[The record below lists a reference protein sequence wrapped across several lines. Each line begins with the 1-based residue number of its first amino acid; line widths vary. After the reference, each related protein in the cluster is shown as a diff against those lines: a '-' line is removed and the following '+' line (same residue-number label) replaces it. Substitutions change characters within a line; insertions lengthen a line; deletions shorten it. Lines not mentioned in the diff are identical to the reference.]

1 MLACSKQ
8 RCTFKEIDA
17 EFMLYRLDQ
26 APRLGSR
33 YEHYHRDVRTTLI
46 AKATEWLR
54 SKPGRAGA
62 TLYGHHLAE
71 YYRELLQLHFEPEK
85 KADYRQRYARLVQ
98 GNVAPTAYLQ
108 EALTYKPYLGI
119 SDFEFSTNWVRRLD
133 PTVNE
138 RVLSKWGLVPHDE
151 WFPHLSAI
159 ATDAEVA
166 WNNQR
171 FAAASAVSTQP
182 AVAPTT
188 GPPPSSSA
196 AAAQPSKSARPS
208 SSTSTSQ
215 GPSTGSSK
223 SSRAKYWCSKHGWN
237 ASHITE
243 ECKHGQAVLAS
254 TGASHSV
261 DQLKGLFEQFL
272 AMSGY
277 APAGAAAVTPPAP
290 ATKWQT
296 DHAMRPGQQQ
306 SPQQQQGAGG
316 GAGEQHNRCDY
327 CSRLHG
333 GVCFIR
339 NPELAPP
346 NYRAPSGVLQA
357 AFHNNMQAYRA
368 KQAAQPAQHAQPAQQ
383 VQQPA
388 VAATAQVYDNYSEEI
403 YAPGYPALI
412 TCHEAICCEQQA
424 TGGMSLKGLG
434 AACATLKQQQVPVTF
449 TPAPIPDIEFSAPKV
464 QRKPVPATEGGSN
477 RLTGTFTLEIPFT
490 LDHGRDFADQLRT
503 KMLSVLGLSADSCAV
518 QPPEHLKAQ
527 LQPAAQQAHPAFSW
541 GGGCNSSSSSSQ
553 HSESPCFTGAPSPGF
568 FSELKAPS
576 ISASSAA
583 DSASGAHGSE
593 SPYVTGAPSPGFFSE
608 LKAPSISASSA
619 ADSASVAH
627 GSESPCFTGAPS
639 PGFFSELKA
648 PSGSGNQAPSGL
660 LSRLARPVVW
670 ANSKVLKGAEVLY
683 GQLNKTEPVY
693 CEPGH
698 PRCEGKRKKHV
709 IRPPAIIVGTKS
721 TWSATL
727 LLILVAALLVMFSA
741 SVGATGGSR
750 CREAG
755 LQAMRQLEAVG
766 AALKCTNIGFA
777 RVWPGLPPQHRTEQA
792 STLAAVDSYSFGGH
806 MAATTTEGAVLAEVL
821 DLGSSLSVFAPVGLR
836 EQTAGWVRQQG
847 CILRRGAPG
856 AGPAALTMEGLAR
869 ASENG
874 VNTGVIVV
882 ENVASDVGPVLEV
895 AAAHAR
901 EAAVAR
907 VPRDYLWSAGEVR
920 MRWLRARQAERRL
933 LIVPCATCIW
943 LVLLAGGK
951 RRHGFIRCTVAPM
964 LVF

>member
-1 MLACSKQ
+1 MDEPSTSYSALPTSSWPMEPWSHKSLPAMRRFIDSQIMLACSKQ

-62 TLYGHHLAE
+62 TLYGHQLAE
-71 YYRELLQLHFEPEK
+71 YYLELLQLHFEPEK
-85 KADYRQRYARLVQ
+85 KADYRQRYVRLVQ

-208 SSTSTSQ
+208 SSTSTPQ
-215 GPSTGSSK
+215 GASTGSSK

-464 QRKPVPATEGGSN
+464 QRKPVPATEGGIN

-527 LQPAAQQAHPAFSW
+527 LQPAAQQAHPAFVNCSSFCSATDAEL
-541 GGGCNSSSSSSQ
+541 GGGMQQQQLIIAAQRVALLHGRSVAR
-553 HSESPCFTGAPSPGF
+553 FLFGAQGSKHQRQLGCGQRQRGPRQRVALRHGRSLARFLFGAQGSKHQRQLGCGQRQRGPRQRVALRHGLSLARF
-568 FSELKAPS
+568 LFGAQGSKRQRQ
-576 ISASSAA
+576 
-583 DSASGAHGSE
+583 SGA
-593 SPYVTGAPSPGFFSE
+593 
-608 LKAPSISASSA
+608 
-619 ADSASVAH
+619 
-627 GSESPCFTGAPS
+627 
-639 PGFFSELKA
+639 
-648 PSGSGNQAPSGL
+648 Q
-660 LSRLARPVVW
+660 
-670 ANSKVLKGAEVLY
+670 
-683 GQLNKTEPVY
+683 
-693 CEPGH
+693 
-698 PRCEGKRKKHV
+698 
-709 IRPPAIIVGTKS
+709 
-721 TWSATL
+721 
-727 LLILVAALLVMFSA
+727 
-741 SVGATGGSR
+741 
-750 CREAG
+750 
-755 LQAMRQLEAVG
+755 
-766 AALKCTNIGFA
+766 
-777 RVWPGLPPQHRTEQA
+777 RT
-792 STLAAVDSYSFGGH
+792 
-806 MAATTTEGAVLAEVL
+806 
-821 DLGSSLSVFAPVGLR
+821 P
-836 EQTAGWVRQQG
+836 
-847 CILRRGAPG
+847 
-856 AGPAALTMEGLAR
+856 
-869 ASENG
+869 
-874 VNTGVIVV
+874 
-882 ENVASDVGPVLEV
+882 
-895 AAAHAR
+895 
-901 EAAVAR
+901 
-907 VPRDYLWSAGEVR
+907 
-920 MRWLRARQAERRL
+920 
-933 LIVPCATCIW
+933 
-943 LVLLAGGK
+943 
-951 RRHGFIRCTVAPM
+951 
-964 LVF
+964 

>member
-62 TLYGHHLAE
+62 TLYGHQLAE
-71 YYRELLQLHFEPEK
+71 YYLELLQLHFEPEK
-85 KADYRQRYARLVQ
+85 KADYRQRYVRLVQ

-208 SSTSTSQ
+208 SSTSTPQ
-215 GPSTGSSK
+215 GASTGSSK

-464 QRKPVPATEGGSN
+464 QRKPVPATEGGIN

-527 LQPAAQQAHPAFSW
+527 LQPAAQQAHPAFVNCSSFCSATDAEL
-541 GGGCNSSSSSSQ
+541 GGGCNNSSSSSQ

-583 DSASGAHGSE
+583 DSASVAHGSE

-627 GSESPCFTGAPS
+627 GSESPCFTGAPSPGFFSELKAPSISASSAADSASGAHGSESPYVTGSPS

-727 LLILVAALLVMFSA
+727 LIILVAALLVMFSA

-821 DLGSSLSVFAPVGLR
+821 DLGSSLSVFAPVGLSR
-836 EQTAGWVRQQG
+836 PLESF
-847 CILRRGAPG
+847 RGGAWAPG
-856 AGPAALTMEGLAR
+856 DGPA
-869 ASENG
+869 
-874 VNTGVIVV
+874 
-882 ENVASDVGPVLEV
+882 PV
-895 AAAHAR
+895 AAG
-901 EAAVAR
+901 V
-907 VPRDYLWSAGEVR
+907 
-920 MRWLRARQAERRL
+920 
-933 LIVPCATCIW
+933 C
-943 LVLLAGGK
+943 
-951 RRHGFIRCTVAPM
+951 
-964 LVF
+964 